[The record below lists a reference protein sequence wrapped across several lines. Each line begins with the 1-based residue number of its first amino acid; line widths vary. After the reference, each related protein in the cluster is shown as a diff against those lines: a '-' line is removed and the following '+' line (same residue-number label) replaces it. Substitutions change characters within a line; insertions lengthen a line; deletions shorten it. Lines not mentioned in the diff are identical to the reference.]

1 MFRNAAELVAQAKE
15 QNVKIAEIMIQ
26 CEMKTRSISR
36 EEVIAGMEKNLV
48 VMEQAVERGIRGV
61 KSPTGL
67 TGGDAVKVQAYKNSG
82 KGLSGDTILDAVSK
96 AVATNEVNAAMG
108 IICATPT
115 AGSAG
120 TVPGT
125 VCTARKITADTRR
138 DDRIF
143 IYSRSFRY
151 GCCE

>member
-1 MFRNAAELVAQAKE
+1 MFRNALELVAQAKE

-26 CEMKTRSISR
+26 CEMETRSISR

-67 TGGDAVKVQAYKNSG
+67 TGGDAVKVQAYMKSG

-120 TVPGT
+120 TVPG
-125 VCTARKITADTRR
+125 VLFALRENCDLHVKK
-138 DDRIF
+138 
-143 IYSRSFRY
+143 
-151 GCCE
+151 

>member
-1 MFRNAAELVAQAKE
+1 MFRNAELVAQAKE

-26 CEMKTRSISR
+26 CEMETRSISR

-67 TGGDAVKVQAYKNSG
+67 TGGDAVKVQAYMKSG

-96 AVATNEVNAAMG
+96 AVATNEVNARWELFVQHQQQG
-108 IICATPT
+108 LLEQCQ
-115 AGSAG
+115 
-120 TVPGT
+120 V
-125 VCTARKITADTRR
+125 
-138 DDRIF
+138 
-143 IYSRSFRY
+143 YY
-151 GCCE
+151 LH